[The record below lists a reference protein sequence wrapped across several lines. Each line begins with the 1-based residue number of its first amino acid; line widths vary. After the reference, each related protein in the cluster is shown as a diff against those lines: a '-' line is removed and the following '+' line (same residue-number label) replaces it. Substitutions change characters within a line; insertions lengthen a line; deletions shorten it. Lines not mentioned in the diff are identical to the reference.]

1 MVASTKLFKNFD
13 IEVIEGKRSCSEL
26 TNPLKL
32 VPSPHQQEIFAFD
45 GAEDVVSNFT
55 G

>member
-13 IEVIEGKRSCSEL
+13 IEVIEGSEL